1 MLKPFLATDLE
12 VLTVTPTSAVV
23 SWITRRIRRG
33 RLVPEPFP
41 TDARVWLGN
50 SRRSLRLVHED
61 ARPTAFHQVRITG
74 LEPGREYHF
83 RAMSGNQ
90 QPTPGMAITN
100 RRHSPERTHRFM
112 TLTPPPGRYLETI
125 VLANDSH
132 LGERRQGIVLGPLP
146 TSVKPGPGQK
156 DYAQAMFTA
165 MLDELGTHRGRPFLV
180 LGGDVTAKGT
190 REQVACARGLL
201 DAYGAR
207 DEAWLAVRGNHDR
220 PLRDG
225 TDPFAE
231 YFTDYQ
237 TMSTTTTASGLRV
250 IGLDT
255 TRGGGGGWIMPDQM
269 SEFRATL
276 AADPDWPTL
285 VTAHHPVTN
294 DAAMSSPS
302 GPQFMLR
309 LRDRIELQ
317 HAERRARG
325 IFLHHAGHTHR
336 MRRDRADVQGAGAEY
351 LEVAAC
357 SSYPA
362 GYALLHL
369 YEGGYI
375 VNFWRIGGDDAAAW
389 QMRSRWQAMGLGPLF
404 TVGST
409 NDRSHVVLRDLSG
422 LRPSGMAVPPELRV

>member
-1 MLKPFLATDLE
+1 MPKRFLATDLE
-12 VLTVTPTSAVV
+12 VLTITPTSAVI
-23 SWITRRIRRG
+23 SWITRRIRHG
-33 RLVPEPFP
+33 RLVPEPYP
-41 TDARVWLGN
+41 TDARVWLGAAG
-50 SRRSLRLVHED
+50 SHLRLVHESS
-61 ARPTAFHQVRITG
+61 RKTAFHQVTVTG

-83 RAMSGNQ
+83 RAMSGDQ

-100 RRHSPERTHRFM
+100 RRHSPERTHHFM

-125 VLANDSH
+125 VLANDTH
-132 LGERRQGIVLGPLP
+132 LGEKRQGIVLGPLP

-156 DYAQAMFTA
+156 DYAQVMFTT
-165 MLDELGTHRGRPFLV
+165 MLDELASRRGRPFLV
-180 LGGDVTAKGT
+180 LGGDVTSKGT
-190 REQVACARGLL
+190 VEQAACARALL
-201 DAYGAR
+201 DGYGVR
-207 DEAWLAVRGNHDR
+207 HESWLAVRGNHDR
-220 PLRDG
+220 PQRDG

-237 TMSTTTTASGLRV
+237 TMCSATTASGLRV
-250 IGLDT
+250 VGLDT
-255 TRGGGGGWIMPDQM
+255 TRGSGGGWITPEQM
-269 SEFRATL
+269 SGFRSLL
-276 AADPDWPTL
+276 AENHDHPTI
-285 VTAHHPVTN
+285 VTAHHPATN
-294 DAAMSSPS
+294 DAAMTYPS

-317 HAERRARG
+317 HAERKAHG
-325 IFLHHAGHTHR
+325 LFLHHAGHTHR
-336 MRRDRADVQGAGAEY
+336 MRRDRADVQGTSSEY

-369 YEGGYI
+369 YEGGYL

-409 NDRSHVVLRDLSG
+409 NDRNHVVLKDLSG
-422 LRPSGMAVPPELRV
+422 LRPSGMPVPPELRV